1 MMTNNIKNK
10 FKFFCKAANSFI
22 EQYKYNGLVEELFD
36 DSLLIPCQFTGLQD
50 VKGNDVY
57 EYDAIKIPSR
67 PTVEEKRGKVVF
79 KHGSF
84 CVELAAPTNTLNLI
98 FMHQLGEFEVLGSA
112 LEKPELLNI

>member
-1 MMTNNIKNK
+1 MTTINIKNK
-10 FKFFCKAANSFI
+10 FKFFCKPANGFI
-22 EQYKYNGLVEELFD
+22 ENYKYNGSVDELFD

-50 VKGNDVY
+50 VNGNDVY

-79 KHGSF
+79 KHGAF
-84 CVELAAPTNTLNLI
+84 CVELVAPTNTWNLV

-112 LEKPELLNI
+112 LEKPEFLNI